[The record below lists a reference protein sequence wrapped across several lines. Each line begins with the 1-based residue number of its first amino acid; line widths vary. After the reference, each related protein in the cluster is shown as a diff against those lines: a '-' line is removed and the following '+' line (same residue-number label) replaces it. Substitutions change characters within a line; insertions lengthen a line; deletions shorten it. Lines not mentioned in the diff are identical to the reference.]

1 MPRVSL
7 TQKLVESAPLPL
19 SCKSVEHFDQRMPG
33 LVLRVSAG
41 GAKSWNVIYRYQ
53 GRARRLTLGR
63 YPVISLDDA
72 RARAREVLCGV
83 SRGIDPADK
92 RSRPEAL
99 NFGELARMFISGHV
113 NRLRRSRQIARI
125 IEREL
130 LSEWDGRT
138 ITSITRRDV
147 AVLIS
152 SVAQRAPVLAN
163 RVLAIARRLFKWAIG
178 QGLIEVNPCDEV
190 ERPTR
195 ERARERVLAK
205 TELRQL
211 WIAIEELDPSWRA
224 LFQLCTLTA
233 QRVGEVL
240 QMRWDDIDEGWWTLP
255 ATSAK
260 NGMSHRVPLSPQA
273 LQVLSGLPRRGVCV
287 FSAPRAPERPL
298 RAYRKAFKRAC
309 AIASVTNA
317 CPHDLR
323 RTAASMMTSMGVS
336 RLTVGHILNHSDR
349 SVTAVY
355 DRYSYDPEKRAALE
369 LWAVSLK
376 ALLPCPTSC

>member
-7 TQKLVESAPLPL
+7 TQKLVDSAPLPV

-63 YPVISLDDA
+63 YPVISLEDA
-72 RARAREVLCGV
+72 RARAREALCAV
-83 SRGIDPADK
+83 ARGIDPADK

-99 NFGELARMFISGHV
+99 NFSELARMFIAGHV
-113 NRLRRSRQIARI
+113 NRLRRSRQIART

-138 ITSITRRDV
+138 ITSISRCDV

-163 RVLAIARRLFKWAIG
+163 RVLAITRRLFKWAIG
-178 QGLIEVNPCDEV
+178 QGLIEVNPCDQV
-190 ERPTR
+190 ERSTR
-195 ERARERVLAK
+195 EPARERVLAK

-211 WIAIEELDPSWRA
+211 WIATEELDPSWRA

-240 QMRWDDIDEGWWTLP
+240 HMRWDDIDESWWTLP

-260 NGMSHRVPLSPQA
+260 NGKSHRVPLSPQA
-273 LQVLSGLPRRGVCV
+273 LQVLSGLQRRGLYV

-317 CPHDLR
+317 RPHDLR

-336 RLTVGHILNHSDR
+336 RLTVGHILNHTDR
-349 SVTAVY
+349 SVTSVY
-355 DRYSYDPEKRAALE
+355 DRYSYDSEKRSALQ
-369 LWAVSLK
+369 LWADTVAGINPS
-376 ALLPCPTSC
+376 T

>member
-1 MPRVSL
+1 M
-7 TQKLVESAPLPL
+7 
-19 SCKSVEHFDQRMPG
+19 
-33 LVLRVSAG
+33 
-41 GAKSWNVIYRYQ
+41 
-53 GRARRLTLGR
+53 
-63 YPVISLDDA
+63 
-72 RARAREVLCGV
+72 
-83 SRGIDPADK
+83 
-92 RSRPEAL
+92 
-99 NFGELARMFISGHV
+99 
-113 NRLRRSRQIARI
+113 
-125 IEREL
+125 
-130 LSEWDGRT
+130 
-138 ITSITRRDV
+138 

-152 SVAQRAPVLAN
+152 SVGQRAPVLGN

-178 QGLIEVNPCDEV
+178 QGLIAVNPCDQV

-211 WIAIEELDPSWRA
+211 WIATEELDPSWRA

-240 QMRWDDIDEGWWTLP
+240 HMRWDDIDESWWTLP

-260 NGMSHRVPLSPQA
+260 NGKSHRVPLSPQA
-273 LQVLSGLPRRGVCV
+273 LQVLSGLQRRGMYV

-317 CPHDLR
+317 RPHDLR

-336 RLTVGHILNHSDR
+336 RATVGHILNHSDR
-349 SVTAVY
+349 SVTSVY
-355 DRYSYDPEKRAALE
+355 DRYSYDAEKRAALVA
-369 LWAVSLK
+369 WAAHLDNSIERR
-376 ALLPCPTSC
+376 